1 MPEEVKFKKPKPNFK
16 AILKKQKEMED
27 DEKFAISDSLQ
38 TYIDKI
44 SKGAGYQN
52 QDKLEKAN
60 IRPDVINFVDNYT
73 ISSLDSIK
81 GMEYDEALQLQST
94 TEKSISEIEGTGQL
108 NQAEIDFIRAT
119 VGETNTRLKEVLKLS
134 TRLKFAFRDLK
145 KELKPLKLAARLGVT
160 KIPILGKRIE
170 RAIRAEEEGESEALR
185 IKRGLR
191 KREAR
196 DTRKMGD
203 TTFPAPNEPSQ
214 TQQNKTIAK
223 QTTAGIMAID
233 NKPVPKGA
241 DREELVEQERESD
254 SQFETTSGTLERI
267 LEEAELTNELLGA
280 KGKKGAKDGDDKD
293 GFSILEVLGMKKLY
307 DFVKAGRVATLVT
320 NLAALSKVA
329 GIFTLAAGAGVGLGL
344 LIEKF
349 GMANRGPEE
358 TKVINELSRDLT
370 SSANNEG
377 VLDEDYQ
384 LEQDRK
390 KEGALLDEYNRGI
403 EQGKLPKDMTFDDYK
418 QAKEDAGITRKLKTQ
433 GIGNIDFLFGESRRA
448 KTDANYLAITAQHS
462 ENQVKALEDAKN
474 ESIINAEGEMGTGK
488 KITNANTIT
497 ADGVEKGS
505 QIINNSTNSGNT
517 VINNQN
523 NVDASNTQNKT
534 EYGSSTIG
542 TKNTHYPDYY

>member
-1 MPEEVKFKKPKPNFK
+1 MPEEVKFKKPKPNFQ

-38 TYIDKI
+38 EYIDTIGK
-44 SKGAGYQN
+44 KAGYQN

-60 IRPDVINFVDNYT
+60 IRQEVINFVDNYT

-81 GMEYDEALQLQST
+81 GMEYDEALQLQSS
-94 TEKSISEIEGTGQL
+94 TEKSIAEIEGTGQL

-119 VGETNTRLKEVLKLS
+119 VGETNTRLKEVLKVS

-145 KELKPLKLAARLGVT
+145 KELKPLKLAARIGLT
-160 KIPILGKRIE
+160 KIPIIGKRIE

-203 TTFPAPNEPSQ
+203 TTPPAPNEPSQ

-223 QTTAGIMAID
+223 QTTAGIMGID
-233 NKPVPKGA
+233 NKPMPKGA
-241 DREELVEQERESD
+241 DREELVEEERESD
-254 SQFETTSGTLERI
+254 AQFETTSGTLEQI
-267 LEEAELTNELLGA
+267 LEESKLTNELLGA
-280 KGKKGAKDGDDKD
+280 KNKKGATGDDDKD

-307 DFVKAGRVATLVT
+307 DFVKAGKVGTLVKNLGALSRVAGLF
-320 NLAALSKVA
+320 A
-329 GIFTLAAGAGVGLGL
+329 LAAGVGIGL
-344 LIEKF
+344 AKLIEAI
-349 GMANRGPEE
+349 GLSNVGPEE
-358 TKVINELSRDLT
+358 KKVINELSTDLT

-377 VLDEDYQ
+377 VLQEDIDA
-384 LEQDRK
+384 ENERK
-390 KEGALLDEYNRGI
+390 REGALKDEYNRGVK
-403 EQGKLPKDMTFDDYK
+403 EGKLPPQMTFEDYK
-418 QAKEDAGITRKLKTQ
+418 QAKEDAGIERKLKSE
-433 GIGNIDFLFGESRRA
+433 GFMGFDFLGGEKNRMKSDADYKSISDQYSLNQA
-448 KTDANYLAITAQHS
+448 KPI
-462 ENQVKALEDAKN
+462 N
-474 ESIINAEGEMGTGK
+474 EQIIQTEGEFGTGK
-488 KITNANTIT
+488 KIENANTIT

-534 EYGSSTIG
+534 EFGSTTIG
-542 TKNTHYPDYY
+542 SKNNSDFVDYY

>member
-1 MPEEVKFKKPKPNFK
+1 MPEEVKFKKPKPNFQ

-38 TYIDKI
+38 EYIDTIGK
-44 SKGAGYQN
+44 KAGYQN
-52 QDKLEKAN
+52 QEKLEKAN

-81 GMEYDEALQLQST
+81 GMEYDEALQLQSS
-94 TEKSISEIEGTGQL
+94 TEKSIAEIEGTGQL

-119 VGETNTRLKEVLKLS
+119 VGETNTRLKEVLKVS

-145 KELKPLKLAARLGVT
+145 KELKPLKLAARIGLT
-160 KIPILGKRIE
+160 KIPIIGKRIE

-203 TTFPAPNEPSQ
+203 TTPPAPNEPSQ

-223 QTTAGIMAID
+223 QTTAGIMGID
-233 NKPVPKGA
+233 NKPMPKGA
-241 DREELVEQERESD
+241 DREELVEEERESD
-254 SQFETTSGTLERI
+254 AQFETTSGTLEQI
-267 LEEAELTNELLGA
+267 LEESKLTNELLGA
-280 KGKKGAKDGDDKD
+280 KNKKGATGDDDKD

-307 DFVKAGRVATLVT
+307 DFVKAGKVGTLVKNLGALSRVAGLF
-320 NLAALSKVA
+320 A
-329 GIFTLAAGAGVGLGL
+329 LAAGVGIGL
-344 LIEKF
+344 AKLIEAI
-349 GMANRGPEE
+349 GLSNVGPEE
-358 TKVINELSRDLT
+358 KKVINELSTDLT

-377 VLDEDYQ
+377 VLQEDIDA
-384 LEQDRK
+384 ENERK
-390 KEGALLDEYNRGI
+390 REGALKDEYNRGVK
-403 EQGKLPKDMTFDDYK
+403 EGKLPPQMTFEDYK
-418 QAKEDAGITRKLKTQ
+418 QAKEDAGIERKLKSE
-433 GIGNIDFLFGESRRA
+433 GFMGFDFLGGEKNRMKSDADYKSISDQYSLNQA
-448 KTDANYLAITAQHS
+448 KPI
-462 ENQVKALEDAKN
+462 N
-474 ESIINAEGEMGTGK
+474 EQIIQTEGEFGTGK
-488 KITNANTIT
+488 KIENANTIT

-534 EYGSSTIG
+534 EFGSTTIG
-542 TKNTHYPDYY
+542 SKNNSDFVDYY

>member
-1 MPEEVKFKKPKPNFK
+1 MPEVEFKKPKPNFQ

-38 TYIDKI
+38 EYIDTIGK
-44 SKGAGYQN
+44 KAGYQN
-52 QDKLEKAN
+52 QEKLEKAN
-60 IRPDVINFVDNYT
+60 IRQEVINFVDNYT

-81 GMEYDEALQLQST
+81 GMEYDEALQLQSS
-94 TEKSISEIEGTGQL
+94 TEKSIAEIEGTGQL
-108 NQAEIDFIRAT
+108 NQEELDFIRAT

-145 KELKPLKLAARLGVT
+145 KELKPLKLAARIGLT
-160 KIPILGKRIE
+160 RIPILGKRIE

-223 QTTAGIMAID
+223 QTTAGIMSID
-233 NKPVPKGA
+233 NQPVPRA
-241 DREELVEQERESD
+241 DREEIVEQERESD
-254 SQFETTSGTLERI
+254 AQFETTSGTLERI
-267 LEEAELTNELLGA
+267 LEESELTNELLGA
-280 KGKKGAKDGDDKD
+280 KGKKAVKDGDGKD

-307 DFVKAGRVATLVT
+307 DFVKAGKVGTLVT
-320 NLAALSKVA
+320 NLGRLSRVA
-329 GIFTLAAGAGVGLGL
+329 GLFALAAGAGIGLGK
-344 LIEKF
+344 LIEKI
-349 GMANRGPEE
+349 GMANVGPEE
-358 TKVINELSRDLT
+358 KKEINRLSADLT

-377 VLDEDYQ
+377 VLEEDIQ
-384 LEQDRK
+384 QEREDKLEGQ
-390 KEGALLDEYNRGI
+390 LLDEYNRGI
-403 EQGKLPKDMTFDDYK
+403 TQGKLPEGMTFEDYK
-418 QAKEDAGITRKLKTQ
+418 QAKEDAGITRRLKYE
-433 GIGNIDFLFGESRRA
+433 GFAGLDFLGGEKNRIKS
-448 KTDANYLAITAQHS
+448 DADYLAITAQHS
-462 ENQVKALEDAKN
+462 ENQLKPIN
-474 ESIINAEGEMGTGK
+474 EAIIQAEGEMGTGQ
-488 KITNANTIT
+488 KIETANTIQ

-534 EYGSSTIG
+534 EMGTSTIG

>member
-1 MPEEVKFKKPKPNFK
+1 MPEEVKFKKPRPNFQ

-38 TYIDKI
+38 EYIDEIGK
-44 SKGAGYQN
+44 KAGYQN
-52 QDKLEKAN
+52 QEKLEKAN
-60 IRPDVINFVDNYT
+60 IRQEVINFVDNYT

-81 GMEYDEALQLQST
+81 GMEYDEALQLQSS
-94 TEKSISEIEGTGQL
+94 TEKSIAEIEGTGQL
-108 NQAEIDFIRAT
+108 NEAEIDFIRAT
-119 VGETNTRLKEVLKLS
+119 VGETNTRLKEVLKVS

-145 KELKPLKLAARLGVT
+145 KELKPLKLAARVGLT
-160 KIPILGKRIE
+160 KIPIIGKRIE

-203 TTFPAPNEPSQ
+203 TTPSAPNEPSQ

-223 QTTAGIMAID
+223 QTTAGIMGID
-233 NKPVPKGA
+233 NKPMPKGA

-254 SQFETTSGTLERI
+254 AQFETTSGTLEQI
-267 LEEAELTNELLGA
+267 LEESKLTNELLGA
-280 KGKKGAKDGDDKD
+280 KGKKGATGDDDKD

-307 DFVKAGRVATLVT
+307 DFVKAGKVGTLVKNLGALSRVAGLF
-320 NLAALSKVA
+320 A
-329 GIFTLAAGAGVGLGL
+329 LAAGVGIGL
-344 LIEKF
+344 AKLIEAI
-349 GMANRGPEE
+349 GLSNVGPEE
-358 TKVINELSRDLT
+358 KKVINEISADLT

-377 VLDEDYQ
+377 VLQEDIDA
-384 LEQDRK
+384 ENERK
-390 KEGALLDEYNRGI
+390 REGALKDEYNRGVK
-403 EQGKLPKDMTFDDYK
+403 EGKLPPQMTFEDYK
-418 QAKEDAGITRKLKTQ
+418 QAKEDAGIERKLKSE
-433 GIGNIDFLFGESRRA
+433 GFMGFDFLGGEKNRMKSDADYKSISDQYSLNQA
-448 KTDANYLAITAQHS
+448 KPI
-462 ENQVKALEDAKN
+462 N
-474 ESIINAEGEMGTGK
+474 EQIIQTEGEFGTGK
-488 KITNANTIT
+488 KIENANTIT

>member
-1 MPEEVKFKKPKPNFK
+1 MPEQVKFKKPKPNFK
-16 AILKKQKEMED
+16 AILQKQKEMED

-38 TYIDKI
+38 EYIDTIGK
-44 SKGAGYQN
+44 KAGYQN
-52 QDKLEKAN
+52 QEKLEKAN

-81 GMEYDEALQLQST
+81 GMEYDEALQLQSS

-119 VGETNTRLKEVLKLS
+119 VGETNNRLKEVLKVS

-145 KELKPLKLAARLGVT
+145 KELKPLKLAARLGIT
-160 KIPILGKRIE
+160 RIPILGKRIE

-203 TTFPAPNEPSQ
+203 TTPSAPNDQSQ
-214 TQQNKTIAK
+214 AQQNKTIAK

-233 NKPVPKGA
+233 NQPVSKGA

-254 SQFETTSGTLERI
+254 AQFETTSGTLERI
-267 LEEAELTNELLGA
+267 LEETELTNELLGGG
-280 KGKKGAKDGDDKD
+280 KGKKKPSGEDKD

-307 DFVKAGRVATLVT
+307 DFVKAGRVATLVK
-320 NLAALSKVA
+320 NLGALSVTA
-329 GIFTLAAGAGVGLGL
+329 GIFATAALAGVGIAK
-344 LIEKF
+344 LIEKI
-349 GMANRGPEE
+349 GMANVGEE
-358 TKVINELSRDLT
+358 EKKVINELSTDLT

-377 VLDEDYQ
+377 VLQEDIDAENELKRNAQ
-384 LEQDRK
+384 LK
-390 KEGALLDEYNRGI
+390 DEYNRGI
-403 EQGKLPKDMTFDDYK
+403 KDNKLPADMTFEQYK
-418 QAKEDAGITRKLKTQ
+418 ESKTNAGIKRELKFEGFMGT
-433 GIGNIDFLFGESRRA
+433 NLFKETNQMKA
-448 KTDANYLAITAQHS
+448 DADYGAIKAQFS
-462 ENQVKALEDAKN
+462 EDQVSKMIVPPSVKAN
-474 ESIINAEGEMGTGK
+474 TEG
-488 KITNANTIT
+488 KIETANTIT

-505 QIINNSTNSGNT
+505 QIINNSNNSGNT
-517 VINNQN
+517 VVNNQN

-542 TKNTHYPDYY
+542 TKNTHYPSEIY

>member
-1 MPEEVKFKKPKPNFK
+1 MPEQVKFKKPRPNFK

-60 IRPDVINFVDNYT
+60 IRQEVINFVDNYT

-81 GMEYDEALQLQST
+81 GMEYDEALQLQSS

-108 NQAEIDFIRAT
+108 NEAELDFIRAT
-119 VGETNTRLKEVLKLS
+119 VGETNTRLKEVLKVS

-145 KELKPLKLAARLGVT
+145 KELKPLKLAARVGLT
-160 KIPILGKRIE
+160 RIPIIGKRIE

-196 DTRKMGD
+196 DTRKAGD
-203 TTFPAPNEPSQ
+203 TAPSSPNDQSQ

-223 QTTAGIMAID
+223 QTTANITGVD
-233 NKPVPKGA
+233 NQPIPKA
-241 DREELVEQERESD
+241 DKEELVEEERESD
-254 SQFETTSGTLERI
+254 AQFETTSGTLERI
-267 LEEAELTNELLGA
+267 LEEAELTNELLGGK
-280 KGKKGAKDGDDKD
+280 KGKKAKGDDDKD

-307 DFVKAGRVATLVT
+307 DFVKAGRVATLVK
-320 NLAALSKVA
+320 NLGALSATA
-329 GIFTLAAGAGVGLGL
+329 GLFALAAGAGIGLAK
-344 LIEKF
+344 LIEAI
-349 GMANRGPEE
+349 GMSNVGPEE
-358 TKVINELSRDLT
+358 KKVINELSTDLT

-377 VLDEDYQ
+377 VLAEDIEAENE
-384 LEQDRK
+384 LKR
-390 KEGALLDEYNRGI
+390 EGALKDEYNRGVK
-403 EQGKLPKDMTFDDYK
+403 EGKLPPQMTFEDYK
-418 QAKEDAGITRKLKTQ
+418 QAKEDAGIQRKLKSE
-433 GIGNIDFLFGESRRA
+433 GFMGFDFLGGEKNRMKSDADYKSISDQYSLNQA
-448 KTDANYLAITAQHS
+448 KPI
-462 ENQVKALEDAKN
+462 N
-474 ESIINAEGEMGTGK
+474 EQIIQTEGEFGTGK
-488 KITNANTIT
+488 KIENANTIT

-523 NVDASNTQNKT
+523 NVDNSNTQNKT

>member
-1 MPEEVKFKKPKPNFK
+1 MPEEVKFKKPKPNFQ

-38 TYIDKI
+38 EYIDTIGKQ
-44 SKGAGYQN
+44 AGYQN

-60 IRPDVINFVDNYT
+60 IRQEVINFVDNYT

-81 GMEYDEALQLQST
+81 GMEYDDALQLQSS
-94 TEKSISEIEGTGQL
+94 TEKSIAEIEGTGQL
-108 NQAEIDFIRAT
+108 NEAELDFIRAT
-119 VGETNTRLKEVLKLS
+119 VGETNTRLKEVLKVS

-145 KELKPLKLAARLGVT
+145 KELKPLKLAARVGLT
-160 KIPILGKRIE
+160 KIPIIGKRIE

-203 TTFPAPNEPSQ
+203 TAPIAPNDQSQ

-223 QTTAGIMAID
+223 QTTANITGVD
-233 NKPVPKGA
+233 NQPIPQA
-241 DREELVEQERESD
+241 DREELVEEERESD
-254 SQFETTSGTLERI
+254 KQFETTSGTLERI

-280 KGKKGAKDGDDKD
+280 KGKKGATGDDDKD

-307 DFVKAGRVATLVT
+307 DFVKAGKVGTLVK
-320 NLAALSKVA
+320 NLGALSKVA

-344 LIEKF
+344 LIEKI
-349 GMANRGPEE
+349 GMANVGPKEKEE
-358 TKVINELSRDLT
+358 IKAQSMDMMSPGNFEGSIDAFDNSYTDARKD
-370 SSANNEG
+370 SA
-377 VLDEDYQ
+377 
-384 LEQDRK
+384 LE
-390 KEGALLDEYNRGI
+390 DEYDRGI
-403 EQGKLPKDMTFDDYK
+403 REGKLPKDMTFEQYK
-418 QAKEDAGITRKLKTQ
+418 QAKEDAGITRKLKTK
-433 GIGNIDFLFGESRRA
+433 GFMSIDFLGGERNRI
-448 KTDANYLAITAQHS
+448 KTDANYLAISAQHS
-462 ENQVKALEDAKN
+462 ENQAKAMEDAKN
-474 ESIINAEGEMGTGK
+474 ESIIQAEGEMGTGK
-488 KITNANTIT
+488 KIANANTIT

-523 NVDASNTQNKT
+523 NVDASNTENKT
-534 EYGSSTIG
+534 EFGSTSIG
-542 TKNTHYPDYY
+542 SKNTHYPDNY

>member
-1 MPEEVKFKKPKPNFK
+1 MPEQVKFKKPKPNFK
-16 AILKKQKEMED
+16 AILQKQKEMED

-38 TYIDKI
+38 EYIDTIGK
-44 SKGAGYQN
+44 KAGYQN
-52 QDKLEKAN
+52 QEKLEKAN

-81 GMEYDEALQLQST
+81 GMEYDEALQLQSS

-119 VGETNTRLKEVLKLS
+119 VGETNNRLKEVLKVS

-145 KELKPLKLAARLGVT
+145 KELKPLKLAARLGIT
-160 KIPILGKRIE
+160 RIPILGKRIE

-203 TTFPAPNEPSQ
+203 TTPSAPNDQSQ
-214 TQQNKTIAK
+214 AQQNKTIAK

-233 NKPVPKGA
+233 NQPVSKGA
-241 DREELVEQERESD
+241 DKEELVEQERESD
-254 SQFETTSGTLERI
+254 AQFETTSGTLERI
-267 LEEAELTNELLGA
+267 LEEAELTNELLGGK
-280 KGKKGAKDGDDKD
+280 KGKKAKDDDKD

-307 DFVKAGRVATLVT
+307 DFVKAGRVATLVK
-320 NLAALSKVA
+320 NLGALSVTA
-329 GIFTLAAGAGVGLGL
+329 GIFASAALAGVGIAK
-344 LIEKF
+344 LIEKI
-349 GMANRGPEE
+349 GMSNVGEE
-358 TKVINELSRDLT
+358 EKKVINELSTDLT

-377 VLDEDYQ
+377 VLAEDIEAENELKRNAQ
-384 LEQDRK
+384 LK
-390 KEGALLDEYNRGI
+390 DEYNRGI
-403 EQGKLPKDMTFDDYK
+403 KENKLPADMTFEQYK
-418 QAKEDAGITRKLKTQ
+418 TAKSNAGIDRELKFEGFMGT
-433 GIGNIDFLFGESRRA
+433 NLFKETNQMKA
-448 KTDANYLAITAQHS
+448 DADYGAIKAQFS
-462 ENQVKALEDAKN
+462 EDQVSKMIVPPSVKAN
-474 ESIINAEGEMGTGK
+474 TEG
-488 KITNANTIT
+488 KIETANTIT

-505 QIINNSTNSGNT
+505 QIINNSNNSGNT
-517 VINNQN
+517 VVNNQN

-542 TKNTHYPDYY
+542 TKNTHYPSEIY